1 MKNITKK
8 DIKASVNNK
17 KNKIKVIK
25 NLRRIHLQV
34 IHTKNKK
41 NDMKMILAIRNNKIV
56 TY

>member
-8 DIKASVNNK
+8 DIKASVNYK